1 MRISVTTDHNIE
13 GSEKFSHYVETEMR
27 TALHRYADLIARVE
41 VHFSDE
47 NVSKSGNAD
56 KRCLI
61 EAHPVGQSP
70 MTASDDAAT
79 LQKAF
84 DGAAKKMA
92 HQFESSLGKLH
103 HHKGEASIRTEPASE

>member
-1 MRISVTTDHNIE
+1 MQILVYTDHTIE
-13 GSEKFSHYVETEMR
+13 GSEKFSHYVETEVR

-47 NVSKSGNAD
+47 NGTKSGGAD

-61 EAHPVGQSP
+61 EARPAGQSHV
-70 MTASDDAAT
+70 TASDDAAT
-79 LQKAF
+79 LQEAF

-92 HQFESSLGKLH
+92 HLLESTLGRLH
-103 HHKGEASIRTEPASE
+103 HHKGNASIRVENANE